1 MSGLSRTPGKRVW
14 VNSPPRVRIPPSPP
28 HMNPSDE
35 NHLGFVFLASR
46 FAVKTGG
53 NVPKSTPL
61 VGEALAQAHTPALL
75 IPFVLWHP
83 IAPRDSEL
91 VAAMASA
98 DALAVDLTKPVVGPS
113 STLPRLPHLRQPATL
128 LVHVGARLTAS
139 TTLAGRCSVRQ
150 CHQRKCMAKRI
161 SRHIPPSACKRLSR
175 VKWGRLVAGSQRV
188 SSGRRTAYLKD
199 RSHRLG
205 MQSQESSK
213 CVVQPQPVF
222 DRCSAAVRAARSQFI
237 PGKAQFVARRWWKDS
252 SS

>member
-1 MSGLSRTPGKRVW
+1 M
-14 VNSPPRVRIPPSPP
+14 
-28 HMNPSDE
+28 HEPSDRRWE
-35 NHLGFVFLASR
+35 QGMSSVDHRYLGACAAEARARRNANTALPERRS
-46 FAVKTGG
+46 
-53 NVPKSTPL
+53 PSHHELSTD
-61 VGEALAQAHTPALL
+61 
-75 IPFVLWHP
+75 F
-83 IAPRDSEL
+83 
-91 VAAMASA
+91 M
-98 DALAVDLTKPVVGPS
+98 
-113 STLPRLPHLRQPATL
+113 LPRLQNRRQRPTL
-128 LVHVGARLTAS
+128 LVHAGARLTAS